1 MSLHSALQPVRLL
14 GHPIRWRI
22 VERLLLR
29 PLCVSDLARILQ
41 LPESSIS
48 SQLQTMARAGGV
60 IAQRS
65 GRSICYRVSDRFALL
80 TAALRQQLHI
90 SEQTDSALIADAWNA
105 GQVGA

>member
-1 MSLHSALQPVRLL
+1 MFLYSALQPARLL

-29 PLCVSDLARILQ
+29 PLCVGDLARILQ

-48 SQLQTMARAGGV
+48 SQLQIMARAGGV

-65 GRSICYRVSDRFALL
+65 CRSISYRVSYRFALL
-80 TAALRQQLHI
+80 TAALRQQFHI
-90 SEQTDSALIADAWNA
+90 SEQTDPALIADAWNA